1 MGTLWKNYP
10 GTLVLSRQGGTDM
23 NFSIGGLSTMALSQ
37 LQLTDT
43 LRDEQTFL
51 TMAAQKIKHQWE
63 TWKIFQ
69 DAQTEIYKIQ
79 QEVTLQRAKSQDKM
93 FNKWDDYIKG

>member
-1 MGTLWKNYP
+1 
-10 GTLVLSRQGGTDM
+10 M
-23 NFSIGGLSTMALSQ
+23 NFTIGGISTMAFSQ

-51 TMAAQKIKHQWE
+51 TMAAQRIKHQWE

-69 DAQTEIYKIQ
+69 DTQTEIYKIQ
-79 QEVTLQRAKSQDKM
+79 QEVTLHRAKSQDKLC
-93 FNKWDDYIKG
+93 NRWDDYING